1 MRARATGEGADMDA
15 NRLMNWLLAFALAA
29 FLFSSFLFK
38 VDETQYAV
46 MFRFGEIVKT
56 DFEPGL
62 HFMVPVVNTVRK
74 YDDRVLNLENRAET
88 FLTGEKKNLLVDFFV
103 KWKIQDVTA
112 YYRATQGDEAV
123 AGQRLLAVIKDALR
137 AEFQRH
143 TVKEVVSTDRRAMME
158 VMTVNTNSAAKEF
171 GIAIV
176 DMRVNKIEL
185 PDEVLESVF
194 KRMRTERERTAKQF
208 RAEGAEQAE
217 KIRAEVEREKA
228 VILANAYRDAEQIRG
243 DGDASASAIYA
254 KAYGKDPEFYAFH
267 RSLEAYRRALGGGQD
282 ILVLDPDSEFFKY
295 FGHKGGR

>member
-1 MRARATGEGADMDA
+1 MDA
-15 NRLMNWLLAFALAA
+15 NRLMNWLMAFALSV
-29 FLFSSFLFK
+29 FLLSSFAFK

-46 MFRFGEIVKT
+46 LFRFGEIVKT

-62 HFMVPVVNTVRK
+62 HFMLPVVNQVKK

-123 AGQRLLAVIKDALR
+123 AGQRLLAIIKDSLR
-137 AEFQRH
+137 AEFARR
-143 TVKEVVSTDRRAMME
+143 TVKEVVSADRRAMME
-158 VMTVNTNSAAKEF
+158 VMTVNANSAAKEF

-176 DMRVNKIEL
+176 DVRVNKIEL
-185 PDEVLESVF
+185 PDEVLESFF
-194 KRMRTERERTAKQF
+194 KRMRTERDRTAKQF
-208 RAEGAEQAE
+208 RAEGVEQAE
-217 KIRAEVEREKA
+217 RIRAEVEREKA
-228 VILANAYRDAEQIRG
+228 VILANAYRDAERIRG

-254 KAYGKDPEFYAFH
+254 KAYGRDPEFYAFH
-267 RSLEAYRRALGGGQD
+267 RSLEAYRRSLGGGQD

-295 FGHKGGR
+295 FGKKGGR

>member
-1 MRARATGEGADMDA
+1 MDS
-15 NRLMNWLLAFALAA
+15 NRLMNWLLAFGLTV
-29 FLFSSFLFK
+29 FLLSSFLFK
-38 VDETQYAV
+38 VEETQFAV

-62 HFMVPVVNTVRK
+62 HFMVPVMNTVKK
-74 YDDRVLNLENRAET
+74 YDDRVLNLENRAKP

-103 KWKIQDVTA
+103 KWKIQDVAA
-112 YYRATQGDEAV
+112 YYRATQGDESA
-123 AGQRLLAVIKDALR
+123 AGQRLLAIVEDGLR
-137 AEFQRH
+137 AEFQRR

-158 VMTVNTNSAAKEF
+158 IMTVNANSAAKEF
-171 GIAIV
+171 GIAII

-217 KIRAEVEREKA
+217 RIRADVEREKE
-228 VILANAYRDAEQIRG
+228 VILANAYRDAQRIRG
-243 DGDASASAIYA
+243 DGDASAAAIYA
-254 KAYGKDPEFYAFH
+254 RTYGRDPEFYAFW
-267 RSLEAYRRALGGGQD
+267 RSLEAYRRALGTGQD

-295 FGHKGGR
+295 FGKKGAR